1 MIGDVPK
8 GWSKKTIGDF
18 ADVTSGGTPSTN
30 ISEYWNGK
38 IRWMNSGE
46 LNDKKVYD
54 VVGRITEEGLKKSNT
69 KLIPK
74 KCILIGLAGQGKTRG
89 TIALNFVELCINQ
102 SIGAIYPND
111 SFIPEYL
118 YYNLNLRYKELRN
131 LSTGGEGRGGLNLSI
146 LRDILVLLP
155 PLKEQEKISNILT
168 AIDDLIEET
177 DKIVSSCTNIKR
189 GLIQSLLLKG
199 MPNRHKKFK
208 TTEIGNIPDDWEIKR
223 LEEVSTFLDGKR
235 VPIKEGDRS
244 KIKGIHPY
252 YGASGIIDYV
262 NDYIFDEELILLG
275 EDGAN
280 ILTRSLPLAFK
291 VKGKIWVNNHAH
303 VIKPHED
310 MNIDYLT
317 IYLES
322 LDYAKY
328 NTGTAQPKLNQEMC
342 SNIII
347 VKPNMSEQ
355 NEIADIIETFN
366 ERVQSEKTKKQQL
379 IKLKLSLMQK
389 LLSGEI
395 RVKA

>member
-208 TTEIGNIPDDWEIKR
+208 KTELGEIPEDWEIKR

>member
-111 SFIPEYL
+111 SFIPEYM

>member
-1 MIGDVPK
+1 
-8 GWSKKTIGDF
+8 
-18 ADVTSGGTPSTN
+18 
-30 ISEYWNGK
+30 
-38 IRWMNSGE
+38 
-46 LNDKKVYD
+46 
-54 VVGRITEEGLKKSNT
+54 
-69 KLIPK
+69 
-74 KCILIGLAGQGKTRG
+74 
-89 TIALNFVELCINQ
+89 
-102 SIGAIYPND
+102 
-111 SFIPEYL
+111 
-118 YYNLNLRYKELRN
+118 
-131 LSTGGEGRGGLNLSI
+131 
-146 LRDILVLLP
+146 
-155 PLKEQEKISNILT
+155 
-168 AIDDLIEET
+168 
-177 DKIVSSCTNIKR
+177 
-189 GLIQSLLLKG
+189 

>member
-118 YYNLNLRYKELRN
+118 YYNLDLRYKELRN